1 MSDSRMI
8 SVDEGEHATD
18 IRRRLKDEILGC
30 GSRDSRVTVEMARE
44 GDISLIRL
52 VFDSDL
58 DDESRDEIL
67 YCVANVLS
75 DAIINSWE
83 PTLVRDILD
92 REYGFLKSGER
103 MQVLQQVN
111 GDMTPGAIMTRH
123 KIRRKGFVLDQLHGY
138 LRTNDRLS
146 LEGFVAFRLREYVN
160 ALNQHVEE
168 SVNDVLVARE
178 YEQWTQLLR
187 DFSLPEVNSRDLVHV
202 LFDPD
207 NGWSLCDETGEVL
220 QDRLLDEYQWW
231 YSERGM
237 DHPDLLITGLIVLR
251 PQRIILHDPLG
262 IADHAGVVSSLE
274 EIFLERL
281 KQCHGCPLC
290 DERS

>member
-18 IRRRLKDEILGC
+18 IRRRLKNEILRC
-30 GSRDSRVTVEMARE
+30 GPEDSGVVVEMARE
-44 GDISLIRL
+44 GEISLIRL

-58 DDESRDEIL
+58 DANSRDEIL
-67 YCVANVLS
+67 YRVANVLS

-83 PTLVRDILD
+83 PALVRDILD
-92 REYGFLKSGER
+92 RQYGFLESGER
-103 MQVLQQVN
+103 MQVLQQIN
-111 GDMTPGAIMTRH
+111 GEMTPGGSMTRL
-123 KIRRKGFVLDQLHGY
+123 KIRRKGFILDQLFGY
-138 LRTNDRLS
+138 LKTNDRLS
-146 LEGFVAFRLREYVN
+146 LEGFVAFRLKDYVN

-187 DFSLPEVNSRDLVHV
+187 DFSLPEVNSRDVVHV
-202 LFDPD
+202 VFDPD
-207 NGWSLCDETGEVL
+207 DGWSLYDEDGEVL
-220 QDRLLDEYQWW
+220 QDRLLDEYRWW
-231 YSERGM
+231 YCERGM